1 MLKNSSIQN
10 KIINLNLDE
19 FTNKIKVINKN
30 NKIFEKNMK
39 STMASIL
46 QSFLFAKENCEDI
59 TYFVEDDYIHKEESI
74 LEMILAYEKLA
85 TLLKK
90 EIFLCPVDYPYLYKS
105 DNSTKVYLGHKK
117 SLANGRRIFINIFN
131 K

>member
-30 NKIFEKNMK
+30 NEIFENNMK

-59 TYFVEDDYIHKEESI
+59 TYFVEDDYIHKVQNLQIISLFFLFGLLLLQI
-74 LEMILAYEKLA
+74 L
-85 TLLKK
+85 
-90 EIFLCPVDYPYLYKS
+90 
-105 DNSTKVYLGHKK
+105 
-117 SLANGRRIFINIFN
+117 
-131 K
+131 